1 MEAIDN
7 RWQVEQFHNYKDDF
21 LKEDKCTFTDKN
33 AIQVMAIFNNIAY
46 ALYRIASAIFNDSC
60 MAETRIR
67 FKDCPEEMLALLVPL
82 LEKQNL
88 TMLLKQ
94 NMRGRKKST

>member
-1 MEAIDN
+1 MRCI
-7 RWQVEQFHNYKDDF
+7 
-21 LKEDKCTFTDKN
+21 
-33 AIQVMAIFNNIAY
+33 
-46 ALYRIASAIFNDSC
+46 AIFNDSC